1 MMNILV
7 PMAGKSQFFSD
18 SDFPFPLPLLE
29 IGGRTIIEL
38 VLENL
43 ATASSEI
50 NFIFVLNQE
59 DCRRF
64 YLDRTLDIITG
75 GRCHIVKLEGE
86 TRGSACS
93 ALMAIDFINNN
104 TPLLIANSDQ
114 LIDLPLATV
123 LSPLLQAD
131 AGVVTFESVHP
142 RWSYVKLDDDGWVV
156 ETAEKRPLSKDAIA
170 GLYFFRHGQYFVE
183 AAMQMIRKD
192 ESVNGCFFVAPAL
205 NQLVLQGR
213 RIAISKI
220 ANDKYHTFY
229 MPQKIADYE
238 ARIGNCKI
246 VSNK

>member
-1 MMNILV
+1 MNILV

-18 SDFPFPLPLLE
+18 SDYPFPLPLLE
-29 IGGRTIIEL
+29 IGGLTMIER

-43 ATASSEI
+43 ATASADV

-59 DCRRF
+59 DCRRY
-64 YLDRTLDIITG
+64 YLDRTLNIITG

-93 ALMAIDFINNN
+93 ALMAIDFVNNN

-114 LIDLPLATV
+114 LIDLPLMTV
-123 LSPLLQAD
+123 LLPLLQAD

-156 ETAEKRPLSKDAIA
+156 EVAEKRPLSKNAIA
-170 GLYFFRHGQYFVE
+170 GLYFFQQGQYFVE

-192 ESVNGCFFVAPAL
+192 ESVNGSFFVAPVL

-213 RIAISKI
+213 KIATSKI
-220 ANDKYHTFY
+220 ANDQYHTFY

-238 ARIGNCKI
+238 ARVGNRKM
-246 VSNK
+246 VGGK

>member
-1 MMNILV
+1 MNILV
-7 PMAGKSQFFSD
+7 PMAGKSQFFPD

-29 IGGRTIIEL
+29 IGGRTMIER

-43 ATASSEI
+43 ATASPAA
-50 NFIFVLNQE
+50 NFIFVLNNE
-59 DCRRF
+59 DCRRY
-64 YLDRTLDIITG
+64 YLDRTLNIITG
-75 GRCHIVKLEGE
+75 GRCHIVRLEGE

-93 ALMAIDFINNN
+93 ALMAIDFVNNA

-114 LIDLPLATV
+114 LIDLPLASV
-123 LSPLLQAD
+123 LAPLQQAD

-170 GLYFFRHGQYFVE
+170 GLYFFRHGQYFVD

-192 ESVNGCFFVAPAL
+192 ESVNGSYFVAPVL

-213 RIAISKI
+213 RIATSKI
-220 ANDKYHTFY
+220 ANEQYHTFY

-238 ARIGNCKI
+238 ARVGSCKMAGNK
-246 VSNK
+246 